1 MYYEY
6 DNGVVSDRLILP
18 IIELNG
24 MDFADVRAILSFAA
38 TTNQTVA
45 GHMDST
51 GMEKCYANWIAYTNP
66 TTSSKSVGRSL
77 HFKLDVGVYY
87 YFWHIECRHIFFSN

>member
-6 DNGVVSDRLILP
+6 DNGVVSDRLVLP

-24 MDFADVRAILSFAA
+24 PDFVDVRAILQYAA
-38 TTNQTVA
+38 ALNLTVS

-51 GMEKCYANWIAYTNP
+51 GKDIY
-66 TTSSKSVGRSL
+66 
-77 HFKLDVGVYY
+77 
-87 YFWHIECRHIFFSN
+87 